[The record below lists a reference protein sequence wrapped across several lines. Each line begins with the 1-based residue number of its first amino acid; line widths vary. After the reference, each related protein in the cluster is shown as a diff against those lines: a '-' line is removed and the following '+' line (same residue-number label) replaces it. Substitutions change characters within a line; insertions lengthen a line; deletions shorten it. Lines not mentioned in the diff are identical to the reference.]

1 MQPHG
6 SRQAF
11 QMTRNFRLLTGF
23 NDIFVTLALILV
35 LTAIAW
41 FGGRVSVLGG
51 TAVVFAAWGLSEYFT
66 RRRRMALPSIVLFLA
81 FIIGIAATARSTLVI
96 LDGQIGD
103 TMPVI
108 VAAAFSAF
116 GCGAAIAH
124 WRRFKVAITI
134 ACAALLG
141 LLTLLLLLIAAVPSA
156 AGWLNRLLLVCGLAV
171 LALAMRWDSRDRLRR
186 TDRSD
191 VAFWLHLLAAPMIVH
206 PLFHW
211 LGLSPGLLLGKNVD
225 RAGGRIS

>member
-1 MQPHG
+1 
-6 SRQAF
+6 
-11 QMTRNFRLLTGF
+11 
-23 NDIFVTLALILV
+23 
-35 LTAIAW
+35 
-41 FGGRVSVLGG
+41 
-51 TAVVFAAWGLSEYFT
+51 
-66 RRRRMALPSIVLFLA
+66 MALPSIVLFLA
-81 FIIGIAATARSTLVI
+81 FIGIAATARSTLVI

-141 LLTLLLLLIAAVPSA
+141 LLTLLLLIAAVPSA
-156 AGWLNRLLLVCGLAV
+156 AGWLNGLLLICGLAV

-191 VAFWLHLLAAPMIVH
+191 VAF
-206 PLFHW
+206 
-211 LGLSPGLLLGKNVD
+211 
-225 RAGGRIS
+225 